1 MDSNF
6 RENLESQ
13 GLPLFTRTPPRIPS
27 LPQPSPRPPAPPRR
41 ALPPA
46 SPASPGR
53 CFSLA
58 EPSPTRVAAC
68 SRELIPA
75 GRSRRLPGPAAPLG
89 EGAPRPALRS
99 RPARPPAPLLSSL
112 SSHRRAAGPD
122 PHWPAHPRP
131 LRPAP
136 PSAGRHEVTGLRI
149 CHAPAG
155 PGRRWPPPRARCPS
169 GGSLGHPS
177 SPESRSPSSA
187 RAAQ

>member
-1 MDSNF
+1 MDPNF

-13 GLPLFTRTPPRIPS
+13 RLPLFTRTPPRTPLSIPS
-27 LPQPSPRPPAPPRR
+27 LPQPNPGPPAPPPR

-75 GRSRRLPGPAAPLG
+75 GRSRRLPGPAAPLR

-99 RPARPPAPLLSSL
+99 RPARPAALEPLQPLEGGGPGPRL
-112 SSHRRAAGPD
+112 AGP
-122 PHWPAHPRP
+122 PA
-131 LRPAP
+131 PAP
-136 PSAGRHEVTGLRI
+136 P
-149 CHAPAG
+149 CPAERRPTPSDRPPHLSR
-155 PGRRWPPPRARCPS
+155 PGRARPA
-169 GGSLGHPS
+169 LAAA
-177 SPESRSPSSA
+177 A
-187 RAAQ
+187 RPLPLRVGL